1 MNPKIKKAI
10 KTVIPANVIRN
21 VRSALNQRV
30 IREMGRAER
39 TPFARETYPMG
50 INLIGSFSQ
59 DSGLGQSCRL
69 TAKEIER
76 SGIPHAFIDFAPT
89 AQLNRDNHEFDDRLS
104 SEYTYGINLFHINMH
119 EFHKA
124 WQILPEEAWKGHY
137 NIAFWLWEMQEFPEE
152 WVPMIHQ
159 LDEIWTPAEFV
170 SEAVRRV
177 TDKPVL
183 TVPYTV
189 EAPYEEAFDRNHFH
203 LPEDRFL
210 YLMLFDSNSISERKN
225 PYGVIEAYKQAFT
238 PEDNTGLVIKIGNA
252 GEKEL
257 EELRESLAGYNV
269 YFVREMLPK
278 KEVNSLIRCCNVYV
292 SLHRSEGYGLVLAE
306 AMMMGVPTIATNY
319 SANTEF
325 QDDTR
330 ACMIPY
336 TLRQVGKDLYP
347 YKKEYFWA
355 VPDTARAA
363 QAMRKLYEDR
373 EFYAMI
379 RKNAYDYMHAE
390 ERISEPVNIL
400 KKRTEEIYEH
410 Y

>member
-21 VRSALNQRV
+21 VRSVLNQR
-30 IREMGRAER
+30 IIQTMGKTER
-39 TPFARETYPMG
+39 VPFAREKYPMG

-238 PEDNTGLVIKIGNA
+238 LEDNTGLVIKIGNA